1 MKDFK
6 TLVQMRRSHRKYTD
20 EKVSADDVRLI
31 LRAAL
36 MSPSSMNQRAWQFA
50 VTDNPEAIAAMAEA
64 KESGGDF
71 LKGAPLAIVVMGDP
85 KTNPCCIEDGA
96 IATTIM
102 QLQIEDLG
110 LGSCWI
116 QMRGKH
122 QKDGTPANKV
132 IHDILGL
139 PEEQEVLFVLSV
151 GHPADERKPQ
161 NEEKLKWE
169 NVINKS
175 SYNL

>member
-36 MSPSSMNQRAWQFA
+36 MSPTAKCVRAWHFA
-50 VTDNPEAIAAMAEA
+50 VTDDPQALAALSAA
-64 KESGGDF
+64 KESGATF
-71 LKGAPLAIVVMGDP
+71 LKDAPLAIVVMGDP
-85 KTNPCCIEDGA
+85 KTNPCWIEDGSIAA
-96 IATTIM
+96 IMM
-102 QLQIEDLG
+102 QLQAEDLG

-116 QMRGKH
+116 QMRDKH
-122 QKDGTPANKV
+122 QADGTPSNKV

-139 PEEQEVLFVLSV
+139 PEDQEVLFVV
-151 GHPADERKPQ
+151 AIGHPADERKPQ

-175 SYNL
+175 SIDL

>member
-6 TLVQMRRSHRKYTD
+6 TLVQMRRSHRKYSD

-36 MSPSSMNQRAWQFA
+36 MSPTAKCVRAWHFA
-50 VTDNPEAIAAMAEA
+50 VTDDPKALAAMSEA
-64 KESGGDF
+64 KESGATF
-71 LKGAPLAIVVMGDP
+71 LKDAPLAIVVMGDP
-85 KTNPCCIEDGA
+85 KTNPCWIEDGSIAA
-96 IATTIM
+96 IMI
-102 QLQIEDLG
+102 QLQAEDLG

-116 QMRGKH
+116 QMRDKH

-139 PEEQEVLFVLSV
+139 PEEQEVLFVV
-151 GHPADERKPQ
+151 AIGHPADERKPQ

-175 SYNL
+175 SIDL